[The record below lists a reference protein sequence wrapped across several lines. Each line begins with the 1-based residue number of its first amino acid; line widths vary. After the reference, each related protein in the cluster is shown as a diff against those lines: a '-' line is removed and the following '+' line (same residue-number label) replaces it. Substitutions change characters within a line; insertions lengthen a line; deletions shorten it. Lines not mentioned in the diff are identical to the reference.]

1 MGLSKFLHADPLEGT
16 CLGLFNLLQ
25 QDMMMVRVWGKLWRQ
40 KPDENQGTL

>member
-25 QDMMMVRVWGKLWRQ
+25 QDMMVRVWGKLWRQ